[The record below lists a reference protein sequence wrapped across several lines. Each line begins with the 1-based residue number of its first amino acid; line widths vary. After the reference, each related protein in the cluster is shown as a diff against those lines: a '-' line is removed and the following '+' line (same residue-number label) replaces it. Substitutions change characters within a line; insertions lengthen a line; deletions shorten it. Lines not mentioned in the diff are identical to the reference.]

1 MTDRFSGRVALV
13 TGGTRGIGGA
23 TVERLVAEGA
33 TVVACARTAPLQDL
47 PTGATFIAAD
57 VTNEASIAG
66 VVDEIVR
73 LHGRL
78 DVVVANAGTGGIDQW
93 PDEPTANWNGI
104 LELNLNG
111 TMFTCRAAWPHLTA
125 SQGAIVVV
133 SSLSAVMGI
142 GRVELEQ
149 MGGFQP
155 SPSYQVSKA
164 AIEGLVK
171 HLAGRGGEHD
181 VRVNAVRPG
190 RIMTEYYQELLGEEG
205 LFWSHYQQIQL
216 LKRHGR
222 AEDVASAIAF
232 LASDEAQF
240 ITGAILDID
249 GGAIAK
255 L

>member
-1 MTDRFSGRVALV
+1 M
-13 TGGTRGIGGA
+13 
-23 TVERLVAEGA
+23 
-33 TVVACARTAPLQDL
+33 
-47 PTGATFIAAD
+47 
-57 VTNEASIAG
+57 G
-66 VVDEIVR
+66 V
-73 LHGRL
+73 
-78 DVVVANAGTGGIDQW
+78 
-93 PDEPTANWNGI
+93 
-104 LELNLNG
+104 
-111 TMFTCRAAWPHLTA
+111 
-125 SQGAIVVV
+125 
-133 SSLSAVMGI
+133 

-205 LFWSHYQQIQL
+205 LFWSHYQHIQL

-232 LASDEAQF
+232 LASDEARF

-249 GGAIAK
+249 GGAVAK